1 MIKYSHSKGKV
12 MNMNVDKEMEKKFED
27 LFWYV
32 LNDKTEHLNN
42 EKEYMKLN
50 RICQEINNENSKL
63 QSVIEDNE
71 PVSLTKEEVA
81 LLIKYYTSCIDR
93 MVMEQKKLFYL
104 GGQYFYYLLKEM
116 ELL

>member
-1 MIKYSHSKGKV
+1 
-12 MNMNVDKEMEKKFED
+12 
-27 LFWYV
+27 
-32 LNDKTEHLNN
+32 
-42 EKEYMKLN
+42 MKLN

-81 LLIKYYTSCIDR
+81 LLVKYYTSCIDR